1 MALTLEQV
9 RHVAG
14 LARLALSAEEET
26 RYQAQLSAIL
36 EAVASLQ
43 ALDTEG
49 VPPTAHA
56 HVEGA
61 VVREDAVHPSLDEA
75 AALGNAP
82 ARSGTHFAVP
92 KILE

>member
-1 MALTLEQV
+1 MALTLDQV
-9 RHVAG
+9 RHVAQ
-14 LARLALSAEEET
+14 LARLALSSEEET

-36 EAVASLQ
+36 DAVGTLQ
-43 ALDTEG
+43 GVDTEG

-56 HVEGA
+56 HVEGPI
-61 VVREDAVHPSLDEA
+61 VREDTVHASLDEA

-92 KILE
+92 KIIE